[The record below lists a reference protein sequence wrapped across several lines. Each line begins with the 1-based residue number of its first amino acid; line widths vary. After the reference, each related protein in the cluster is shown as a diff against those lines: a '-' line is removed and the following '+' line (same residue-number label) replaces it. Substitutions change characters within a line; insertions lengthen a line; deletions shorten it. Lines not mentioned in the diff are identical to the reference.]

1 MAILF
6 TAQNNKIQMS
16 NINPLPI
23 ANQITIMAW
32 LDPTASG
39 NYHVVGQSS
48 STTTSDFSLQ
58 ITSGSA
64 FIGRINI
71 NNTVRTITC
80 NANDN
85 FVSSDRG
92 RQHICM
98 TYNGSQLIIYVN
110 GIASTTASYTGN
122 ITLSS
127 NNFTINAP
135 GGGSNNNGDYRGYVD
150 DIRVYSRSLT
160 AKEVLEI
167 AVAKGQDRLYDGLLA
182 WYKLDEQATAV
193 GIPLNSS
200 GYIKDHSSFNRDG
213 TLVAGSCAYAD
224 TWLNPFTNS
233 FLRNNKPLTPVPGR
247 NVISETNSNNL
258 TLTPGTII
266 PVITVDPAL
275 SSVTNGEMSYSLS
288 MSSNFSTSCTVSV
301 TVNDVQQ
308 YTRTWTGVVSEN
320 RYTDTVPVGPSW
332 GVVPG
337 SRIVMNCK
345 EVSANSSVIL
355 TVNGAT
361 SATAMLIAG
370 T

>member
-6 TAQNNKIQMS
+6 TTRNNKVQMS

-110 GIASTTASYTGN
+110 GVASTTASYTGN

-127 NNFTINAP
+127 NNFTINAA
-135 GGGSNNNGDYRGYVD
+135 GGGGNNNGDYRGYVD
-150 DIRVYSRSLT
+150 DIRVYGRGLT

-167 AVAKGQDRLYDGLLA
+167 VVARGQDRLYDSLLA
-182 WYKLDEQATAV
+182 WYKLDEQAPTV

-200 GYIKDHSSFNRDG
+200 GYVKDQSPFKRAG
-213 TLVAGSCAYAD
+213 TLVGGACVYDVSQ
-224 TWLNPFTNS
+224 LNPFTNNYI
-233 FLRNNKPLTPVPGR
+233 R
-247 NVISETNSNNL
+247 
-258 TLTPGTII
+258 
-266 PVITVDPAL
+266 
-275 SSVTNGEMSYSLS
+275 
-288 MSSNFSTSCTVSV
+288 
-301 TVNDVQQ
+301 
-308 YTRTWTGVVSEN
+308 
-320 RYTDTVPVGPSW
+320 
-332 GVVPG
+332 
-337 SRIVMNCK
+337 SR
-345 EVSANSSVIL
+345 
-355 TVNGAT
+355 
-361 SATAMLIAG
+361 
-370 T
+370 